1 MPELKIEYLVA
12 FAGFVLPGAISMY
25 VYSLKVPQRDERL
38 KDKIAE
44 SICFSILNFIIMF
57 IPINYAF
64 NLGFSGDAFI
74 LSYVLLVISFVVMP
88 AFWPYVLIIML
99 RCFENYGWI
108 GRRARTSWDFV
119 FERESGC
126 WMQIVMKDG
135 GRIGG
140 KFDVNSYAT
149 AYPDTGHLYLEE
161 LWTLDA
167 DGTFLEPYPG
177 RPGIVLRPED
187 YDYVLIFGDDDDR
200 QVEIANS

>member
-1 MPELKIEYLVA
+1 
-12 FAGFVLPGAISMY
+12 
-25 VYSLKVPQRDERL
+25 
-38 KDKIAE
+38 
-44 SICFSILNFIIMF
+44 
-57 IPINYAF
+57 
-64 NLGFSGDAFI
+64 
-74 LSYVLLVISFVVMP
+74 
-88 AFWPYVLIIML
+88 
-99 RCFENYGWI
+99 
-108 GRRARTSWDFV
+108 
-119 FERESGC
+119 
-126 WMQIVMKDG
+126 MQIVMKDG